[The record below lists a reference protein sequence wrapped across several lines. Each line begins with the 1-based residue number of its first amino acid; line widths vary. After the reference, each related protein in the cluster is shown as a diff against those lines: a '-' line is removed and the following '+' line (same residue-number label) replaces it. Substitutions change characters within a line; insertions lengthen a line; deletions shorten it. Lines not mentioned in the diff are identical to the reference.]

1 MTDILNTKN
10 MKKMENWWVF
20 LCMILWQNLPLY
32 SSLTNYTKISTSM
45 RTFRETQHVYKT
57 KEAWQFHITHALTSQ
72 PSARM
77 RSEGYCVC
85 LSVCLCVT
93 RHLTSRFT
101 NRSTNNT
108 TYSASDK
115 GWDFRYVRELWR
127 ETGAKEPICKLA
139 LAYRQ

>member
-10 MKKMENWWVF
+10 MKKMENWWFF

-85 LSVCLCVT
+85 LSVCVL
-93 RHLTSRFT
+93 RDISLHDS
-101 NRSTNNT
+101 
-108 TYSASDK
+108 
-115 GWDFRYVRELWR
+115 
-127 ETGAKEPICKLA
+127 PIA
-139 LAYRQ
+139 LQTIPRIQRRIKVGIFATFESYGVKQERKSQYAN